1 MNDTAKNDDTHRDD
15 RVAIITGAARGL
27 GAAIARTLA
36 ADGMRIVA
44 MDRDAAGVEALVAEL
59 DAGTG
64 QAIPVVGDI
73 TQEASAGQAVEAAIG
88 AFGRIDVLVNNAAID
103 ITVPIDELAV
113 VDWNRVLAT
122 NLGAPFMMTK
132 AALPELRRNG
142 GYVVNIASTA
152 SCRAWPNASAY
163 HATKWGLLGL
173 SRALH
178 AELRPQGVKV
188 TAIIAGGMRTPFLLD
203 RFPDI
208 DPGLLQDPQNVAA
221 TVRFALSQPTETVIP
236 ELMVLPMRETSW
248 P

>member
-1 MNDTAKNDDTHRDD
+1 MRTNPTRNEAAHDD

-27 GAAIARTLA
+27 GAAIARSLS

-44 MDRDAAGVEALVAEL
+44 VDRDTAGAEAMAAEL
-59 DAGTG
+59 IEGGA
-64 QAIPVVGDI
+64 QAMAIGADI
-73 TQEASAGQAVEAAIG
+73 TDEASVSRAIDGAVS
-88 AFGRIDVLVNNAAID
+88 AFGRIDILVNNAAID
-103 ITVPIDELAV
+103 ITVAIDDLEIA
-113 VDWNRVLAT
+113 DWNRVVAT
-122 NLGAPFMMTK
+122 NLSAPFMMTRM
-132 AALPELRRNG
+132 ALPELRRNS
-142 GYVVNIASTA
+142 GYLVNIASTA

-178 AELRPQGVKV
+178 AELRPQGIKV
-188 TAIIAGGMRTPFLLD
+188 TAIVAGGMRTPFLLD

-208 DPGLLQDPQNVAA
+208 DPGVLQDPANVANA
-221 TVRFALSQPTETVIP
+221 VRFALSQPAETVIP

>member
-1 MNDTAKNDDTHRDD
+1 MRTNPTRNEAAHDD

-27 GAAIARTLA
+27 GAAIARSLS

-44 MDRDAAGVEALVAEL
+44 VDRDTAGAEAMAAEL
-59 DAGTG
+59 IEGGA
-64 QAIPVVGDI
+64 QATAIGADI
-73 TQEASAGQAVEAAIG
+73 TDEASVWRAIDGAVS
-88 AFGRIDVLVNNAAID
+88 AFGRIDILVNNAAID
-103 ITVPIDELAV
+103 ITVAIDDLEIA
-113 VDWNRVLAT
+113 DWNRVVAT
-122 NLGAPFMMTK
+122 NLSAPFVMTRM
-132 AALPELRRNG
+132 ALPELRRNS

-178 AELRPQGVKV
+178 AELRPQGIKV
-188 TAIIAGGMRTPFLLD
+188 TAIVAGGMRTPFLLD

-208 DPGLLQDPQNVAA
+208 DPGVLQDPANVANA
-221 TVRFALSQPTETVIP
+221 VRFALSQPAETVIP